1 MIHFVRLRTTFETLR
16 RVQGYPRIYPP
27 SVIFSKFI
35 NGVLRGL
42 KTSRPRERERD
53 TDIESYVGR
62 QTNSLARSDQKGS
75 LSPSLSLFVV
85 HTPTYPRH
93 ACQHRFQVRSFS
105 LSLIQHGSIAK
116 MLRRVMYTLCNCKN
130 HYIVFFIGI
139 ACRRLIEGGVFLS
152 LFSFSSKHF
161 GK

>member
-75 LSPSLSLFVV
+75 LSFSVPLCCPHANVSPSRV
-85 HTPTYPRH
+85 PTSFPSSFH
-93 ACQHRFQVRSFS
+93 LSFS
-105 LSLIQHGSIAK
+105 LFLAFSRPTWQ
-116 MLRRVMYTLCNCKN
+116 RYTLLKCFDELKCTLFA
-130 HYIVFFIGI
+130 IARIIISFFSLGLRVEDSFSFFI
-139 ACRRLIEGGVFLS
+139 
-152 LFSFSSKHF
+152 
-161 GK
+161 

>member
-62 QTNSLARSDQKGS
+62 QTNSLC
-75 LSPSLSLFVV
+75 PSLLSTRQRIPVTRANIVSKFALS
-85 HTPTYPRH
+85 
-93 ACQHRFQVRSFS
+93 RF
-105 LSLIQHGSIAK
+105 LSSNMAAIYVAK
-116 MLRRVMYTLCNCKN
+116 MLRRVTYTLCNCKN
-130 HYIVFFIGI
+130 HYIVF
-139 ACRRLIEGGVFLS
+139 S
-152 LFSFSSKHF
+152 LGLRVEDSFSFF
-161 GK
+161 I